1 MHPHDLIR
9 IRHMLDAGTDAM
21 SFAAGR
27 TRADLDKD
35 RQLLLSIVKSLEI
48 IGEAASKVSAPTRE
62 LYAHIPW
69 HAIITMRHRL
79 VHGYFDI
86 DHEVVWQTILSDI
99 PSLLGQLGDVMKES
113 KNQE

>member
-35 RQLLLSIVKSLEI
+35 RQLLLSIVKSL
-48 IGEAASKVSAPTRE
+48 SFPC
-62 LYAHIPW
+62 
-69 HAIITMRHRL
+69 
-79 VHGYFDI
+79 
-86 DHEVVWQTILSDI
+86 
-99 PSLLGQLGDVMKES
+99 GQVGLKES
-113 KNQE
+113 AIH